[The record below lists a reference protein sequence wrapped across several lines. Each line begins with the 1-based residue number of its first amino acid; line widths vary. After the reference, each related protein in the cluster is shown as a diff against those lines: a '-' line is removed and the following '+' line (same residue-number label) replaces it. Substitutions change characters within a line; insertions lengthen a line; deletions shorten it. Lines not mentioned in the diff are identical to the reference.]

1 LERKSTYK
9 VNTAIENLL
18 CYLWKPVLRGEK
30 EMSAR
35 DLSVLISVILI
46 VSMLI
51 IPFPTWLLSILIIL
65 NITLALLVLLVS
77 MNMTEPLQFSVF
89 PSLLLLL
96 TLYRLGLNVSTTRAI
111 LSHGDA
117 GGVVETFGTF
127 VVGGNIVVGL
137 ILFLILIIIQF
148 IVITKGAER
157 VSEVAARFTL
167 DAMPGK
173 QMSIDADL
181 NAGMISEQE
190 ARERRKKVGREADF
204 YGAMD
209 GASKFVKGDAIA
221 SIIIVLINLIAG
233 IIIGMLQQGMG
244 LADAAKHF
252 SLLSVGD
259 GIVSQIPALLIS
271 TATGIV
277 VTRAASEGN
286 LGQEITSQLLA
297 YPKLLYVAGGTI
309 FLLGLFTPINDLLTI
324 PIAGML
330 AVGGYMFS
338 KVPKTDKL
346 QLEEMEEASGA
357 DEMKSPESVISLLNV
372 DPIEFEFGYGLIP
385 LADTNQG
392 GDLLDRIVM
401 IRRQLAIELG
411 LVIPVVRI
419 RDNIQLQPNEYRL
432 KIKGNEMAR
441 GELLLD
447 HYLAMS
453 PGIEDDSIE
462 GIDTIEPS
470 FGLPAKWI
478 TDGMKERAEIFGYT
492 VVDPPSVVSTHITE
506 VIKANAYELLGRQET
521 KQLID
526 HVKESYPILIEEV
539 TPNPLSVGEV
549 QKVLSKLLKENV
561 SIRNL
566 PVIFETL
573 ADFGKVTTDTD
584 ILAEY
589 VRQALAR
596 QITNQ
601 YASQGETL
609 KVATLS
615 GKAEKSVADAIQQ
628 TEHGNYLALD
638 PSISQRILE
647 SIAKNIEQ
655 FSMMEQTPIVLCS
668 PAVRMYVRQLT
679 ERYFPKVPILSYNE
693 LEANVEVQS
702 VGVVNVD

>member
-1 LERKSTYK
+1 
-9 VNTAIENLL
+9 
-18 CYLWKPVLRGEK
+18 
-30 EMSAR
+30 MSAR
-35 DLSVLISVILI
+35 DLSVLASVILI
-46 VSMLI
+46 VAMLI
-51 IPFPTWLLSILIIL
+51 IPFPSWLLSLLIIM
-65 NITLALLVLLVS
+65 NISLALLVLLIS
-77 MNMTEPLQFSVF
+77 MNMNEPLQFSIF

-96 TLYRLGLNVSTTRAI
+96 TLFRLGLNVSTTRSI
-111 LSHGDA
+111 LSKGEAGD
-117 GGVVETFGTF
+117 VVETFGTF
-127 VVGGNIVVGL
+127 VVGGNILVGL
-137 ILFLILIIIQF
+137 VVFIILIVIQF
-148 IVITKGAER
+148 IVITKGSER

-181 NAGMISEQE
+181 NAGMISEHD
-190 ARERRKKVGREADF
+190 ARNRREKVGREADF

-221 SIIIVLINLIAG
+221 GIVIVLINLIFG
-233 IIIGMLQQGMG
+233 IIIGMTQQG
-244 LADAAKHF
+244 LPIAEAATRY
-252 SLLSVGD
+252 SLLTVGD

-286 LGQEITSQLLA
+286 LGQDIMNQLLA
-297 YPKLLYVAGGTI
+297 YPVMLYVSGFTI
-309 FLLGLFTPINDLLTI
+309 FMLGVATPINDILTI
-324 PIAGML
+324 PVAALLGI
-330 AVGGYMFS
+330 GGYMLS
-338 KVPKTDKL
+338 RTPKESETDIL
-346 QLEEMEEASGA
+346 EMEEEVEQ
-357 DEMKSPESVISLLNV
+357 DEMKSPESVVNLLNV

-453 PGIEDDSIE
+453 PGVEDDSIE

-478 TDGMKERAEIFGYT
+478 AEDMKEQAEIFGYT

-506 VIKANAYELLGRQET
+506 MIKNNAHELLGRQET

-526 HVKESYPILIEEV
+526 HLQESYPILVEEV
-539 TPNPLSVGEV
+539 TPNPLTVGEV
-549 QKVLSKLLKENV
+549 QKVLAKLLKENV

-566 PVIFETL
+566 PIIFESL
-573 ADFGKVTTDTD
+573 ADYGKMSSDTD
-584 ILAEY
+584 LLAEY
-589 VRQALAR
+589 VRQSLAR

-601 YASQGETL
+601 YVQGDTSL
-609 KVATLS
+609 KVVTMS
-615 GKAEKSVADAIQQ
+615 GKVEKMIADAIQQ
-628 TEHGNYLALD
+628 TEHGNYLSMD
-638 PSISQRILE
+638 PNDSQGILE
-647 SIAKNIEQ
+647 AVASQVEQ
-655 FSMMEQTPIVLCS
+655 LSLMEESPVILCS

-679 ERYFPKVPILSYNE
+679 ERYFPQVPIISYNE

-702 VGVVNVD
+702 LGVVNIG

>member
-1 LERKSTYK
+1 
-9 VNTAIENLL
+9 
-18 CYLWKPVLRGEK
+18 
-30 EMSAR
+30 MSAR
-35 DLSVLISVILI
+35 DLSVLLSVILI
-46 VSMLI
+46 VAMLI
-51 IPFPTWLLSILIIL
+51 IPFPPWLLSVLIMV
-65 NITLALLVLLVS
+65 NISIALLVLLNT

-96 TLYRLGLNVSTTRAI
+96 TLFRLGLNVSTTRSI
-111 LSHGDA
+111 LSKGEA

-127 VVGGNIVVGL
+127 VVGGNVVVGMVV
-137 ILFLILIIIQF
+137 FLILIIIQF
-148 IVITKGAER
+148 IVITKGSER

-181 NAGMISEQE
+181 NAGMISEQQ
-190 ARERRKKVGREADF
+190 ARERREKVSREADF

-221 SIIIVLINLIAG
+221 GIIIVLINLIFG
-233 IIIGMLQQGMG
+233 IVIGMTQLG
-244 LADAAKHF
+244 LSIGDSAQKF
-252 SLLSVGD
+252 SLLTVGD

-277 VTRAASEGN
+277 VTRAASDGN
-286 LGQEITSQLLA
+286 LGIDITSQLLA
-297 YPKLLYVAGGTI
+297 YPKMLYVGAATI
-309 FLLGLFTPINDLLTI
+309 FLLGLFTPIHDMLTI
-324 PIAGML
+324 PIAALM
-330 AVGGYMFS
+330 AFGGYSFS
-338 KVPKTDKL
+338 RVPEPDKQQL
-346 QLEEMEEASGA
+346 QEMEEDIQM
-357 DEMKSPESVISLLNV
+357 DEMKSPESVVNLLNV

-385 LADTNQG
+385 LADANQG

-453 PGIEDDSIE
+453 PGIDDDSIE

-478 TDGMKERAEIFGYT
+478 TEEMKEQAEIFGYT

-506 VIKANAYELLGRQET
+506 VIKANAHELLGRQET

-526 HVKESYPILIEEV
+526 HLRESYPILVEEA
-539 TPNPLSVGEV
+539 TPNPLSVGEI
-549 QKVLSKLLKENV
+549 QKVLGKLLKENV

-566 PVIFETL
+566 PIIFETL
-573 ADFGKVTTDTD
+573 ADYGKVTTDTD

-601 YASQGETL
+601 YSRNGETL
-609 KVATLS
+609 KVITLS
-615 GKAEKSVADAIQQ
+615 GRVEKVIAEGVQQ
-628 TEHGNYLALD
+628 TEHGNYLSLD
-638 PSISQRILE
+638 PAVSQGILE
-647 SIAKNIEQ
+647 SVANQVEQ
-655 FSMMEQTPIVLCS
+655 LSIMEQTPIILCS

-679 ERYFPKVPILSYNE
+679 ERYFAQIPVLSYNE

-702 VGVVNVD
+702 VGVVNVE

>member
-1 LERKSTYK
+1 
-9 VNTAIENLL
+9 
-18 CYLWKPVLRGEK
+18 
-30 EMSAR
+30 MSGR
-35 DLSVLISVILI
+35 DLSVVVSVILI
-46 VSMLI
+46 VAMLI
-51 IPFPTWLLSILIIL
+51 IPFPSWLLSILIIM
-65 NITLALLVLLVS
+65 NISLALLVLLIS
-77 MNMTEPLQFSVF
+77 MNMNEPLQFSIF

-96 TLYRLGLNVSTTRAI
+96 TLFRLGLNVSTTRSI
-111 LSHGDA
+111 LSKGEA

-127 VVGGNIVVGL
+127 VVGGNVIVGMVV
-137 ILFLILIIIQF
+137 FLILIIIQF
-148 IVITKGAER
+148 IVITKGSER

-181 NAGMISEQE
+181 NAGMISEHE
-190 ARERRKKVGREADF
+190 ARERREKVSREADF
-204 YGAMD
+204 YGSMD
-209 GASKFVKGDAIA
+209 GASKFVKGDSIA
-221 SIIIVLINLIAG
+221 GIIIVLINLIFG
-233 IIIGMLQQGMG
+233 IVIGMMQQGLG
-244 LADAAKHF
+244 FADAASRY
-252 SLLSVGD
+252 SLLTVGD

-286 LGQEITSQLLA
+286 LGKDITSQILA
-297 YPKLLYVAGGTI
+297 YPKMLYVTGATI
-309 FLLGLFTPINDLLTI
+309 FLLGLFTPISNILTF
-324 PIAGML
+324 PIAGLFVFGGFML
-330 AVGGYMFS
+330 SRV
-338 KVPKTDKL
+338 KEPDKEQL
-346 QLEEMEEASGA
+346 QEIEEELES
-357 DEMKSPESVISLLNV
+357 DEMKSPESVVSLLNV

-385 LADTNQG
+385 LADANQG

-453 PGIEDDSIE
+453 PGIEDDSID
-462 GIDTIEPS
+462 GIDTVEPS

-478 TDGMKERAEIFGYT
+478 TEETKEQAEIFGYT

-506 VIKANAYELLGRQET
+506 VIKANAYDLLGRQET

-526 HVKESYPILIEEV
+526 HLKESYPILADEV

-549 QKVLSKLLKENV
+549 QKVLAKLLKENV

-566 PVIFETL
+566 PIIFETL
-573 ADFGKVTTDTD
+573 ADFGKVTSDTD
-584 ILAEY
+584 LLTEY

-601 YASQGETL
+601 YSVQGDSL
-609 KVATLS
+609 KVVTLS
-615 GKAEKSVADAIQQ
+615 GKIEKLIAEGIQQ
-628 TEHGNYLALD
+628 TEHGNYLSMD
-638 PSISQRILE
+638 PAVSQSILE
-647 SIAKNIEQ
+647 SIASQVEQ
-655 FSMMEQTPIVLCS
+655 LSIMDQSPIVLCS

-679 ERYFPKVPILSYNE
+679 ERYFPLVPILSYNE

-702 VGVVNVD
+702 VGVVNID